1 MIDRSFQGV
10 NRPFSFFENKTDTGL
25 QTGFYIPKVEITY
38 YNVVIDGRNFFDQ
51 PRKNGQIT
59 YDNIRKI
66 AADQGDDYTTRCLL
80 DYPYFTKYHK
90 LIAIDLSKPQKLD
103 ADPKA
108 VQ

>member
-59 YDNIRKI
+59 MITFEKLQLI
-66 AADQGDDYTTRCLL
+66 KEMITQL
-80 DYPYFTKYHK
+80 DVY
-90 LIAIDLSKPQKLD
+90 
-103 ADPKA
+103 
-108 VQ
+108 